1 MIKRLCFSVLM
12 LLFVLQTGL
21 SQTTRKSV
29 LMAGAAT
36 INITPQSPVPMSGY
50 GNRDQPSK
58 GVHDEIFARAF
69 VFDDGKT
76 KTCIIQADLIGFAP
90 GFADEINMEV
100 EKQTGIQRLY
110 L

>member
-12 LLFVLQTGL
+12 LLLVLQTGL

-29 LMAGAAT
+29 P
-36 INITPQSPVPMSGY
+36 PQSPVPMSGY